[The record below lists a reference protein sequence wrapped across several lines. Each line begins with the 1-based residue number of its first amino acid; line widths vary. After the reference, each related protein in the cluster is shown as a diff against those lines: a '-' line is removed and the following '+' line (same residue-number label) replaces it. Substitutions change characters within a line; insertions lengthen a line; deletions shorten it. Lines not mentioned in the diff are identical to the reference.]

1 MENAFEEGEE
11 NEIKLESTEKE
22 KIEKLLNKI
31 LMTTYFRDSE
41 IPPTPKMGESEM
53 FEFFD
58 AEIPKI
64 ENLKNSFDSD
74 KAVYQV
80 DFTKIED
87 IQSNPEMLK
96 NIAERIN
103 NSELSFQSEE
113 ERNKLLEILQNH
125 YKKSDEN
132 DKGKRLKNYFFILIF
147 IVNLLNLPNQNINN
161 NFPYGNVINPINVL
175 RQNQINNLPNLP
187 LALQMN
193 PNMMNKMIP
202 FMNPNNLKINPNSI
216 TQKNFNQ
223 MNNNSNNPINTPMNI
238 NMNINMNMNFPNQLN
253 NNKIQNI
260 PNANIHPNPNM
271 MNLKPYGNNPQINMF
286 NQMNSNFNH
295 INNTNNNS
303 NDRKLRNFGQQNS
316 QGN

>member
-1 MENAFEEGEE
+1 LENDFEEGEE
-11 NEIKLESTEKE
+11 NEIKLESVEKE

-41 IPPTPKMGESEM
+41 IPPTPKMGEAEL

-74 KAVYQV
+74 KTVYQV

-132 DKGKRLKNYFFILIF
+132 TKGKIF
-147 IVNLLNLPNQNINN
+147 I
-161 NFPYGNVINPINVL
+161 
-175 RQNQINNLPNLP
+175 
-187 LALQMN
+187 
-193 PNMMNKMIP
+193 
-202 FMNPNNLKINPNSI
+202 
-216 TQKNFNQ
+216 
-223 MNNNSNNPINTPMNI
+223 
-238 NMNINMNMNFPNQLN
+238 
-253 NNKIQNI
+253 
-260 PNANIHPNPNM
+260 
-271 MNLKPYGNNPQINMF
+271 
-286 NQMNSNFNH
+286 
-295 INNTNNNS
+295 
-303 NDRKLRNFGQQNS
+303 
-316 QGN
+316 

>member
-1 MENAFEEGEE
+1 MENVFEEGEE

-58 AEIPKI
+58 VDIPKI

-87 IQSNPEMLK
+87 IQSNPEILK

-132 DKGKRLKNYFFILIF
+132 EKGK
-147 IVNLLNLPNQNINN
+147 
-161 NFPYGNVINPINVL
+161 
-175 RQNQINNLPNLP
+175 
-187 LALQMN
+187 
-193 PNMMNKMIP
+193 
-202 FMNPNNLKINPNSI
+202 
-216 TQKNFNQ
+216 
-223 MNNNSNNPINTPMNI
+223 
-238 NMNINMNMNFPNQLN
+238 
-253 NNKIQNI
+253 
-260 PNANIHPNPNM
+260 
-271 MNLKPYGNNPQINMF
+271 
-286 NQMNSNFNH
+286 
-295 INNTNNNS
+295 
-303 NDRKLRNFGQQNS
+303 
-316 QGN
+316 